1 MSSSNTQEYVNTLIH
16 GLQKRGIDF
25 VLSDAALGC
34 QLTEV
39 YITKAQELILFPPRK
54 TDLTTLQWI
63 LEIRTP
69 LNVRLTFFST
79 DVSTFKTQLIQA
91 ISAVQNNGLII
102 PNIDHAISI
111 QELSEQNIRRL
122 LAALDS
128 SASVDAR
135 GKSHPLPESTTHPNQ
150 ERKSSHEIKKQDLRS
165 HLRNA
170 IKSYWTERYFARY
183 LNTPR
188 ENIGKIAE
196 RVGLQQEICGHE
208 TLYFFER
215 PKALRK
221 YFAHIIKGILT
232 ELNLQYRE
240 TLTHEFYILDLRLGL
255 HFFDGEIN
263 QLRVLASEYSNSHE
277 LIIVIPKSLEIECES
292 LRELFFEVL
301 PLDHEKIKSTL
312 TKAVQQRIQHIAA
325 HSSGIR

>member
-1 MSSSNTQEYVNTLIH
+1 MSSSNTQEYVSTLIH

-25 VLSDAALGC
+25 VVSDAALGC

-39 YITKAQELILFPPRK
+39 YITKTKELILFPPRK

-69 LNVRLTFFST
+69 LNVRLTFFPT

-91 ISAVQNNGLII
+91 ISAVQNNGLVI
-102 PNIDHAISI
+102 PNTDHAISI

-122 LAALDS
+122 LASLDS
-128 SASVDAR
+128 LASFEAR
-135 GKSHPLPESTTHPNQ
+135 GKPRSSTQSNQ
-150 ERKSSHEIKKQDLRS
+150 ERKSSHEMKKEDLRN

-188 ENIGKIAE
+188 ENIEKIAE
-196 RVGLQQEICGHE
+196 KLGIQREVCGHE

-221 YFAHIIKGILT
+221 YFAHIVKGILT

-263 QLRVLASEYSNSHE
+263 QLRILASEYSNCHE
-277 LIIVIPKSLEIECES
+277 LIIVIPKSLEIECERI
-292 LRELFFEVL
+292 REMFFEVL
-301 PLDHEKIKSTL
+301 PLDQEKIKSVL
-312 TKAVQQRIQHIAA
+312 TKTLQHRIHHISAY
-325 HSSGIR
+325 SSGIR